1 MTTVNRKLVV
11 CFDAATRA
19 FKPSAHNLSPEQALD
34 HAKALEAD
42 RTRTSVLE
50 QEGRH
55 HTVDPRRCRSCIN
68 AAKKIT
74 DEHSA
79 RSSNQD
85 QTGVATDPG
94 EQSEED

>member
-1 MTTVNRKLVV
+1 MTTNRKLVV
-11 CFDAATRA
+11 CFDTATSA
-19 FKPSAHNLSPEQALD
+19 YKPSAHNLSPEQAID

-55 HTVDPRRCRSCIN
+55 RTVNPQKCRACIN

-74 DEHSA
+74 DEHNAGPSE
-79 RSSNQD
+79 QG
-85 QTGVATDPG
+85 QTGVTAGPDEQG
-94 EQSEED
+94 EDD

>member
-11 CFDAATRA
+11 CFDTATNA
-19 FKPSAHNLSPEQALD
+19 YKPSAHNLSPEQALD

-55 HTVDPRRCRSCIN
+55 RTVDPQKCRACIN

-74 DEHSA
+74 DEHNA
-79 RSSNQD
+79 GSSDQD
-85 QTGVATDPG
+85 QTGVVAGPG